1 MSDKKICV
9 FTQTYSNNRQE
20 LFKYHELDY
29 LDIEFRNNFE
39 FNLYSFHNSTPEYMK
54 IINEF
59 NYLKSL
65 KNINIISYSNLS
77 YTETFKN
84 TLQGVL
90 NLGFDYII
98 FLQDDCFTNDKNINI
113 EELVNF
119 IKNEDFDMLNLEWK
133 GSNLN
138 LKNEEIYYESNGF
151 TVYNT
156 TSDDFKNLGL
166 YSFDDGAY
174 VANIKF
180 LLNELYDENYF
191 NIGSIWSAENYLNNK
206 INNKKIQRLTT
217 NISLY
222 NRYNLVG
229 INIQDRRSSIEKLEQ
244 NLCQEK

>member
-9 FTQTYSNNRQE
+9 FTQTYSDNRKE
-20 LFKYHELDY
+20 LFKYHELDF

-39 FNLYSFHNSTPEYMK
+39 YNLYSFHNSTPEYIK

-59 NYLKSL
+59 NYLKNL
-65 KNINIISYSNLS
+65 KNINIISYTNLS

-84 TLQGVL
+84 TLQRVL

-98 FLQDDCFTNDKNINI
+98 FLQDDCLTNEQDINI
-113 EELVNF
+113 KELVNF
-119 IKNEDFDMLNLEWK
+119 IKNEDFDMLNLEHK
-133 GSNLN
+133 VSNLN
-138 LKNEEIYYESNGF
+138 LKEEEIYYESNGF

-156 TSDDFKNLGL
+156 TSNDFKNRGL

-191 NIGSIWSAENYLNNK
+191 NIGNIWSAENYLNNK

-222 NRYNLVG
+222 KRYNIVG
-229 INIQDRRSSIEKLEQ
+229 RNIGDRNLSIEKLEK
-244 NLCQEK
+244 NLYK